1 MLATLGAAAL
11 LAACATSPG
20 GRGQLVAPTGLHGAA
35 ATYSEVDLNLKLV
48 LLSDVDECR
57 GSECLSREAFDDRVQ
72 TVGKSLAAAA
82 YRLHP
87 DLSERIPAFDIRVI
101 DKAESGFASSAS
113 GTILVFRGTAGLG
126 LTESELE
133 FALARELG
141 HVIGRHHEENVTTS
155 VVVSLL
161 AQVLMPVLNIA
172 GGAAALVSAGTLQNT
187 ALATA
192 ASYAGSAALKAS
204 FRPAQVAE
212 SDEIAL
218 GLLAESHRDCRELAD
233 SLEILA
239 MRRELKATDWEG
251 ELRETIG
258 RVASLMQG
266 PPEPLPQLA
275 AGDEREWRPG
285 MLLTASFALPEPQLR
300 WASSPF

>member
-1 MLATLGAAAL
+1 MLATLGATVL

-20 GRGQLVAPTGLHGAA
+20 GRGQLVAPTGLQGVA

-57 GSECLSREAFDDRVQ
+57 GSECLTREAFDERVR
-72 TVGKSLAAAA
+72 TIGKFLADAA

-87 DLSERIPAFDIRVI
+87 DLVERFPAFDIRVI

-133 FALARELG
+133 FALAREMG
-141 HVIGRHHEENVTTS
+141 HVIGRHHEENVATS

-212 SDEIAL
+212 SDLIAL
-218 GLLAESHRDCRELAD
+218 ELLTESHRDCREVAD

-239 MRRELKATDWEG
+239 LRRELKATDWEG
-251 ELRETIG
+251 ELRESIG
-258 RVASLMQG
+258 RVARLLQG

-285 MLLTASFALPEPQLR
+285 MLLTAAYSLPEPQLR

>member
-1 MLATLGAAAL
+1 MLATLGATVL

-20 GRGQLVAPTGLHGAA
+20 GRGQLVAPTGLQGVA

-57 GSECLSREAFDDRVQ
+57 GSECLSREAFDERVQ
-72 TVGKSLAAAA
+72 TIGKFLADAA

-87 DLSERIPAFDIRVI
+87 DLVERFPAFDIRVI

-133 FALARELG
+133 FALAREMG
-141 HVIGRHHEENVTTS
+141 HVIGRHHEENVATS

-212 SDEIAL
+212 SDLIAL
-218 GLLAESHRDCRELAD
+218 ELLTESHRDCREVAD

-239 MRRELKATDWEG
+239 LRRELKATDWEG
-251 ELRETIG
+251 ELRESIG
-258 RVASLMQG
+258 RVARLLQG

-285 MLLTASFALPEPQLR
+285 MLLTAAYSLPEPQLR